1 MRKTV
6 LVVEDEYLVASELQM
21 ILEDNGFRVIGPAAT
36 VAAALDLLRDE
47 VPDVAV
53 LDVNIGN
60 QLVTPVAEKL
70 RTLDVPFVLATAYAN
85 PERFGGT
92 VLADAPSI
100 GKPTSERRLL
110 AALTELR
117 AGR

>member
-1 MRKTV
+1 MPKTV
-6 LVVEDEYLVASELQM
+6 LVVEDEYLVASELQL

-36 VAAALDLLRDE
+36 VAAALKLLHGE
-47 VPDVAV
+47 VPSLAV

-60 QLVTPVAEKL
+60 ELVTPVAEKL
-70 RTLDVPFVLATAYAN
+70 KALDVPFVLATAYAN

-92 VLADAPSI
+92 ALADAPSV

-110 AALTELR
+110 AALRKL
-117 AGR
+117 